1 MSLLQE
7 ESISK
12 TFSDINCTEIF
23 LGQSPKA
30 IETKTKI
37 NQWEL
42 IKLTRFCTAKET
54 IGEKKRKSTE
64 WGKIFASDVTDRG
77 LISKIYK
84 LYNSITKK
92 QTIEKWKGLNRH
104 LSKEEIQMASK
115 HLK

>member
-42 IKLTRFCTAKET
+42 IKLRRFCTAKKT
-54 IGEKKRKSTE
+54 IGKKKRKSTE

-84 LYNSITKK
+84 QSHAAQHQKK
-92 QTIEKWKGLNRH
+92 NPIKNWMEDLNRRW
-104 LSKEEIQMASK
+104 KT
-115 HLK
+115 

>member
-30 IETKTKI
+30 IEIEAKI
-37 NQWEL
+37 KNKWDL
-42 IKLTRFCTAKET
+42 IKLTCFHTAKET

-92 QTIEKWKGLNRH
+92 QTIENGQDLIDIYPKKKYKWPV
-104 LSKEEIQMASK
+104 ST
-115 HLK
+115 